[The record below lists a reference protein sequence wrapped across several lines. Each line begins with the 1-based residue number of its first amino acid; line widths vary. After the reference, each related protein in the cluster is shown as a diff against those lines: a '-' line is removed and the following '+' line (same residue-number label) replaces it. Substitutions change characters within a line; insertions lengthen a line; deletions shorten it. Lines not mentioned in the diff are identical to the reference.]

1 MLNIKG
7 FRRLIFGD
15 NVDENDPKLK
25 KSYEDAKS
33 AGEKFSR
40 LTGIAYVGGHIVAW
54 SEKHKVVF
62 FSIILTLMVFMAAA
76 NCYRF
81 IHEGCSP
88 LSGSAVKQ
96 QEKAIREIKN
106 AAREDIGGIDP
117 DNAVTNADDA
127 LDFQTK

>member
-15 NVDENDPKLK
+15 NVDENDPKIK
-25 KSYEDAKS
+25 KSYEDGKS

-40 LTGIAYVGGHIVAW
+40 WTGIAYVGGHIIAW
-54 SEKHKVVF
+54 SEKHKTAF
-62 FSIILTLMVFMAAA
+62 FAIILTLMVFMAAA

-88 LSGSAVKQ
+88 LTGSAVKQ
-96 QEKAIREIKN
+96 QENALREIKN
-106 AAREDIGGIDP
+106 AAREDARVMVP
-117 DNAVTNADDA
+117 DSAGVSAGDSLNLRTE
-127 LDFQTK
+127 